1 MWVKSL
7 SHVWLFPTPWTV
19 AHQAPPSMEFSRQEY
34 CSGLPFPP
42 SGDLSDPAI
51 EPGSPALQT
60 DALLSEPPGTPW
72 GLAVNVYKR
81 RNGDSLLILW
91 HIRHMPDGEEKG
103 KEASSKPVWWE
114 RVAQC
119 RPALAV
125 CGAACDRTWCSI
137 CLPRGRRVMGM
148 LAGLDR
154 CWGGLSLWARM
165 LSLHLLQVFQNEDRQ
180 AFLIPIWF
188 LLDKGTVWQLKAKR
202 WSSIEF
208 HPLLPKTA
216 FGCVRR
222 SVSVRYISF

>member
-7 SHVWLFPTPWTV
+7 SHVRLFPTPWNV

-34 CSGLPFPP
+34 WSGLPFPP
-42 SGDLSDPAI
+42 PGDLSDPAI

-60 DALLSEPPGTPW
+60 DALLSEPPGKPW

-81 RNGDSLLILW
+81 RNGDSFNSLTYKAYAW
-91 HIRHMPDGEEKG
+91 WWRKGEG
-103 KEASSKPVWWE
+103 SFIQTQVWWE
-114 RVAQC
+114 RVAPC

-216 FGCVRR
+216 IGCVRR
-222 SVSVRYISF
+222 SMSVRCISF